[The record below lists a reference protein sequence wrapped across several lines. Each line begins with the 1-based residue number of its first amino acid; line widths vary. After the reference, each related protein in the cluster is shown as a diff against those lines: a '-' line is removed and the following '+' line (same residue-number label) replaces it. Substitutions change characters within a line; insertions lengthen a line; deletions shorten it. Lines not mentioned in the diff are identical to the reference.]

1 MSAVTALPE
10 QAPFRWPPGSGPF
23 TAADLDAMPD
33 DGRRYEVVD
42 GTLVVTPAP
51 GARHQRMAFL
61 VARLIDDATPDDMLM
76 LTAPFDVLL
85 ALDTKVQPDVV
96 VARRGDF
103 TERNLPV
110 PPLLA
115 VEVLSP
121 STRAYD
127 LGTKR
132 LRYAQAGVR
141 SYWVV
146 DPLAP
151 SLRAFELRDGAYAE
165 VAHVTGDE
173 AFEAS
178 VPFPVTV
185 IPSRLLD

>member
-33 DGRRYEVVD
+33 DGRRYEVID
-42 GTLVVTPAP
+42 GVLVVTPAP
-51 GARHQRMAFL
+51 SASHQGGAFR
-61 VARLIDDATPDDMLM
+61 VARALDDAMPPDMRM
-76 LTAPFDVLL
+76 VMAPFDVVL
-85 ALDTKVQPDVV
+85 ARGTKVQPDVL
-96 VARRGDF
+96 VARRTDV
-103 TERNLPV
+103 TERNLPA

-121 STRAYD
+121 STRRYD
-127 LGTKR
+127 LAFKHELYR
-132 LRYAQAGVR
+132 DEGVLA
-141 SYWVV
+141 YWVV
-146 DPLAP
+146 DPTVP
-151 SLRAFELRDGAYAE
+151 SLRAWELRDGAYVE

-173 AFEAS
+173 AFEAT
-178 VPFPVTV
+178 VPFAVTV